1 MSDVVAKHRSLSRT
15 LYLDG
20 TFVFSSGP
28 VYPVINP
35 ATEEQIGEIAEATPQ
50 EIERAIEIA
59 AEAQQAWWARSG
71 AERADIM
78 RQVSADVLFGLQL
91 GVEATP
97 TVVVEGLK
105 LPAVGYLETAIRF
118 EREKHLHASLA
129 AK

>member
-1 MSDVVAKHRSLSRT
+1 
-15 LYLDG
+15 
-20 TFVFSSGP
+20 
-28 VYPVINP
+28 
-35 ATEEQIGEIAEATPQ
+35 
-50 EIERAIEIA
+50 
-59 AEAQQAWWARSG
+59 
-71 AERADIM
+71 M

-97 TVVVEGLK
+97 TLVVEGLK